1 MYVLD
6 ASVLIKW
13 FSNEEYTDRA
23 LKLRDE
29 FLQGYAE
36 LAVPD
41 LLLYEVSN
49 ALRYN
54 PNYNENDV
62 IESVDSLYDMG
73 INIIIPTGDVIKSAI
88 NLAFTHDVT
97 LYDAFYAALAKE
109 IDFTLITADAKFYR
123 KTNNLGFIKFIDEI

>member
-1 MYVLD
+1 M
-6 ASVLIKW
+6 LIKW

-23 LKLRDE
+23 LKLRDD

-36 LAVPD
+36 LVVPD

>member
-1 MYVLD
+1 M
-6 ASVLIKW
+6 LIKW

-23 LKLRDE
+23 LKLRDD

-36 LAVPD
+36 LVVPD
-41 LLLYEVSN
+41 LLLYGVSN